1 MAQTILQRIANGE
14 VLLSD
19 GAMGTELQK
28 RGLKQGECPEALNV
42 NNPEIVLSIHR
53 DYYEAGSDIVETNS
67 FGGTRPRLAHFGF
80 EDQVHL
86 FNRKAAELA
95 KSVCPPGRYVA
106 GSIGP
111 TSEMLEP
118 FGTLSVQQAK
128 DYFKE
133 QAEALAEG
141 GVDIFF
147 IETMNTLEEI
157 GAAVEAAKEIGSIPV
172 VASMT
177 YEMSP
182 TGVHTNWGVDVPS
195 AVRFLED
202 AGADIIGAN
211 CGNGID
217 VILEVIRQMRPLT
230 SLPLLAQP
238 NAGLPEL
245 ENNVVVYRE
254 TPESI
259 KDKYKELLD
268 MQVSILGGCC
278 GTNPA
283 HVNMMRRLIDERN
296 NR

>member
-1 MAQTILQRIANGE
+1 MAHPILHRLARGE

-53 DYYEAGSDIVETNS
+53 DYYQAGADIVETNS
-67 FGGTRPRLAHFGF
+67 FGGNRARLQMFGL
-80 EDQVHL
+80 ENHVHD

-95 KSVCPPGRYVA
+95 RSVCPPNRYVA

-111 TSEMLEP
+111 TGELLEP
-118 FGTLSVQQAK
+118 FGTLSIAQAK

-147 IETMNTLEEI
+147 VETMSTLEEI
-157 GAAVEAAKEIGSIPV
+157 GAAVEAIKQISNLPV
-172 VASMT
+172 AASMT
-177 YEMSP
+177 YEMSE
-182 TGVHTNWGVDVPS
+182 TGVHTSWGVDVPS
-195 AVRFLED
+195 AVRFLEE

-217 VILEVIRQMRPLT
+217 VILAVIREMRPLT
-230 SLPLLAQP
+230 TLPLLAQP
-238 NAGLPEL
+238 NAGLPQIEGNL
-245 ENNVVVYRE
+245 IVYRE

-259 KDKYKELLD
+259 KDKYLELLD
-268 MQVSILGGCC
+268 LQIGILGGCC

-283 HVNMMRRLIDERN
+283 HVQLMRQLIDQRN
-296 NR
+296 KK